1 MHKGVKI
8 NSSKY
13 IFLKIGLRSNQVI
26 FDIGRR
32 VVDKVSVYSM
42 NSQ

>member
-13 IFLKIGLRSNQVI
+13 FFFGNQVI
-26 FDIGRR
+26 FYIGRR

-42 NSQ
+42 NCQ